1 MDMTVEV
8 PELPELTFDEASHIY
23 RLNGDIIP
31 SVSKLMEPLKDQCYG
46 GISKRTLENAAIKGS
61 AVHNS
66 IENWIKFGI
75 DDIPSEHRGYFNG
88 FMEWWKQYKPRVFGS
103 EVRIYHTALRMA
115 QCLASSTVVPKEY
128 HGNVGNCMIAIEMAS
143 RINTSPMMV
152 MQNLYIVNG
161 RPAWSSQ
168 WIIAMINSS
177 RRYKTELQFEF
188 GRDKADGGLSC
199 RAWAEDYSGHKVYGP
214 KITMNMAND
223 EGWTSKNGSKWKT
236 MPDVMIQ
243 YRAAS
248 FFGRMNCPDMIMG
261 IYSQEEVLDMGEL
274 PTDGF
279 ALVVDPATGEVTEA
293 EKDEPITQDQR
304 QTLFKMATSAFGQEA
319 NGVLKSLLAAEG
331 YESTEG
337 LPTSVYHRITEK
349 VMEMAQEKKPEPEA
363 PQEASDTAPASDQP
377 DFPGKE

>member
-1 MDMTVEV
+1 MSVFADG
-8 PELPELTFDEASHIY
+8 AS
-23 RLNGDIIP
+23 
-31 SVSKLMEPLKDQCYG
+31 
-46 GISKRTLENAAIKGS
+46 
-61 AVHNS
+61 
-66 IENWIKFGI
+66 
-75 DDIPSEHRGYFNG
+75 FN
-88 FMEWWKQYKPRVFGS
+88 
-103 EVRIYHTALRMA
+103 TALRMA

-143 RINTSPMMV
+143 RINTSPMMG

-188 GRDKADGGLSC
+188 GRDRADGGLSC

-214 KITMNMAND
+214 KITMNMANE

-261 IYSQEEVLDMGEL
+261 IYSQEEVLDMGDI

-279 ALVVDPATGEVTEA
+279 ALVVDPSTGEVTEA

-331 YESTEG
+331 YEYTEG
-337 LPTSVYHRITEK
+337 LPQPVYHRSTKK
-349 VMEMAQEKKPEPEA
+349 VMEMAVEE
-363 PQEASDTAPASDQP
+363 
-377 DFPGKE
+377 